1 VVEVKTVG
9 LESLHFFWY
18 LQVGLGMGY
27 MFLVSVNILRSGN
40 VIFVFTDWKFSRLI
54 FYVSFSLSDYF
65 VHGYCAALLHVE
77 LGLNKSFFPLFFVFV
92 FLKCFFLFFF

>member
-54 FYVSFSLSDYF
+54 FYVSFSLDYF
-65 VHGYCAALLHVE
+65 VRGYCAALLHVE
-77 LGLNKSFFPLFFVFV
+77 LGLNKSFFPLF
-92 FLKCFFLFFF
+92 LFLFLYF